1 MRDLFGTRRIELTT
15 CICPEC
21 GVIHSKRL
29 DVSYIVKPD
38 IQKRAG
44 YIVLLCKDCGKSIDK
59 NKREEQKDDNNL

>member
-44 YIVLLCKDCGKSIDK
+44 YIVLLCKDCGNSIDK
-59 NKREEQKDDNNL
+59 DKIQEV